1 MTYTIH
7 RYPAELIDVVR
18 LVDGSKVT
26 LRPVLPQDADI
37 MQSFVR
43 TLSEESRR
51 NRFFRALRELPK
63 DLLTRFTNVD
73 YETHLALLAEVFVDG
88 AEVVVGEA
96 RYVRGDDS
104 RAEFAVAVAD
114 EWHGKGIGRMLLNVL
129 QQRAAAEGIA
139 MIHGQTLPA
148 NGAMQAVARKAG
160 FEIAPDPDEPGVLRL
175 EKRIGPH
182 AELQRNAV
190 SGLEPA
196 AVDRWGA
203 VLKLRS
209 A

>member
-1 MTYTIH
+1 
-7 RYPAELIDVVR
+7 
-18 LVDGSKVT
+18 
-26 LRPVLPQDADI
+26 
-37 MQSFVR
+37 
-43 TLSEESRR
+43 
-51 NRFFRALRELPK
+51 
-63 DLLTRFTNVD
+63 
-73 YETHLALLAEVFVDG
+73 
-88 AEVVVGEA
+88 
-96 RYVRGDDS
+96 
-104 RAEFAVAVAD
+104 
-114 EWHGKGIGRMLLNVL
+114 MLLNVL

-148 NGAMQAVARKAG
+148 NGAMQAVARKVG

-203 VLKLRS
+203 VLELRS

>member
-203 VLKLRS
+203 VLELRS
-209 A
+209 V

>member
-1 MTYTIH
+1 
-7 RYPAELIDVVR
+7 
-18 LVDGSKVT
+18 
-26 LRPVLPQDADI
+26 
-37 MQSFVR
+37 
-43 TLSEESRR
+43 
-51 NRFFRALRELPK
+51 
-63 DLLTRFTNVD
+63 
-73 YETHLALLAEVFVDG
+73 
-88 AEVVVGEA
+88 
-96 RYVRGDDS
+96 
-104 RAEFAVAVAD
+104 
-114 EWHGKGIGRMLLNVL
+114 
-129 QQRAAAEGIA
+129 

-203 VLKLRS
+203 VLELRS
-209 A
+209 ALSLKPASPAGANLSLDAHDLAGPDRVIGRQHDPQALHRVVHVI

>member
-203 VLKLRS
+203 VLELRS